1 MKIGI
6 DKIGFA
12 TSQYMLNMDDLAES
26 RQVDPEKYSKGL
38 LLRTLSIAPVND
50 DIVTLGASAAD
61 SILTNDDKEAID
73 MVIVATESSVDQSK
87 AAATCIHNL
96 LGIQPLHVVS
106 R

>member
-50 DIVTLGASAAD
+50 DIDVKLLIPYMLLVTIITPRNSYN
-61 SILTNDDKEAID
+61 TNLYGNI
-73 MVIVATESSVDQSK
+73 TFFF
-87 AAATCIHNL
+87 N
-96 LGIQPLHVVS
+96 
-106 R
+106 